1 MKTKQIKSNNNTF
14 LPTILLSSF
23 LVILIILVSCSKKEN
38 PSPPS
43 ISAFELGYQ
52 NSHTASIGS
61 DLHLEAEILAE
72 GKIQHIILEIHP
84 EGAHEDHLSVTSG
97 TPWEVDTIYTGKYS
111 GVKNTS
117 FHEHLDIPATADT
130 GSYHVHFI
138 VTDMEGN
145 QTSLELELRL
155 LLPSDTTAPIIQVI
169 THPNQGQVF
178 LTGDTIRI
186 TGQVTDNIAIGGL
199 YIALVAEDQNLPDSL
214 VNHLNTITLL
224 HTHEFPDPANVSF
237 EAELRVGVP
246 YDNDHPDPKPIV
258 WGTGNYYLVI
268 KSPDAFGGNVGYS
281 VHFPIIIN

>member
-1 MKTKQIKSNNNTF
+1 MKNEQIIPTKTKF
-14 LPTILLSSF
+14 LKIFLQFPFLLILMILLS
-23 LVILIILVSCSKKEN
+23 CSKMED

-52 NSHTASIGS
+52 NSHTATIGT

-84 EGAHEDHLSVTSG
+84 EGTHEDHLSVTSG
-97 TPWEVDTIYTGKYS
+97 TTWEVDTIYTGKYS

-145 QTSLELELRL
+145 QVSLEQELQL

-169 THPNQGQVF
+169 THSNQGQIF

-199 YIALVAEDQNLPDSL
+199 YIALVAEIQHLADSL
-214 VNHLNTITLL
+214 VSHLNTITLL
-224 HTHEFPDPANVSF
+224 HTHEFPDP
-237 EAELRVGVP
+237 G
-246 YDNDHPDPKPIV
+246 
-258 WGTGNYYLVI
+258 
-268 KSPDAFGGNVGYS
+268 
-281 VHFPIIIN
+281 IIIC